1 MEVFMKF
8 REWLEEL
15 EYDVISGNLD
25 IEVGGCHL

>member
-25 IEVGGCHL
+25 TNLFRMW